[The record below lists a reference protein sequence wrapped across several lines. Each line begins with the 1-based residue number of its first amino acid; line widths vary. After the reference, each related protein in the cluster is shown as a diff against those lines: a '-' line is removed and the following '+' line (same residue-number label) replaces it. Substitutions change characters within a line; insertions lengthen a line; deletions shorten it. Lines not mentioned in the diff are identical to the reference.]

1 MVGCCIN
8 IYMTEDNFPPPYKDS
23 QIETAIEYLDGEYV
37 LMECHYDDMR
47 IVYSSDSALK
57 VMDYFS
63 ENYDDDN
70 IIHVSEI
77 LAMII
82 DMESREEYSEIHKA
96 IDSMVDT
103 LREETIDSIIE
114 SIIKSLDKKHK
125 ND

>member
-37 LMECHYDDMR
+37 LMECHYGDMK

-77 LAMII
+77 LAMIL
-82 DMESREEYSEIHKA
+82 DMETREEYSEIHKA
-96 IDSMVDT
+96 LDSMVDNLT
-103 LREETIDSIIE
+103 KETIDSIIE
-114 SIIKSLDKKHK
+114 SIINSLGKKNK

>member
-1 MVGCCIN
+1 
-8 IYMTEDNFPPPYKDS
+8 MTEDNFPPPYKDS

-37 LMECHYDDMR
+37 LMECHYGDMK

-77 LAMII
+77 LAMIL
-82 DMESREEYSEIHKA
+82 DMETREEYSEIHKA
-96 IDSMVDT
+96 LDSMVDNLT
-103 LREETIDSIIE
+103 KETIDSIIE
-114 SIIKSLDKKHK
+114 SIINSLGKKNK